1 MGIVSWLVFGLIAG
15 ALAKLLM
22 PGKQPGGI
30 ILTTLLG
37 LVGAVV
43 GGFIGTRLGFGD
55 VNSFDLTSMALAVGG
70 VMPPS
75 GRAPSRRARG
85 PRRRPPG
92 PCWSGRNC

>member
-1 MGIVSWLVFGLIAG
+1 MGIVLWILFGLIAG
-15 ALAKLLM
+15 ALAKFIM
-22 PGKQPGGI
+22 PGKQGGGI

-70 VMPPS
+70 AVLVLVIW
-75 GRAPSRRARG
+75 GFVRKAA
-85 PRRRPPG
+85 
-92 PCWSGRNC
+92 